1 MRLSVYAFP
10 RFLTQVPDP
19 VMFGLFLSEGNDAGN
34 KCVAKNSP
42 EERVGVMCKKQGK
55 YSVVE
60 YSEISSEM
68 ANLRDASGELVFSA
82 GTICNIWY
90 TIDFIRD
97 HCSPSQLPLL
107 YHVAHKAIPF
117 YDTKTDTFVKPA
129 KPNGIKMESFFFDVF
144 PASQKMGCLLVP
156 RSEFTP
162 VKNSNGWDDDAM

>member
-90 TIDFIRD
+90 TILFCIT
-97 HCSPSQLPLL
+97 LL
-107 YHVAHKAIPF
+107 TKPF
-117 YDTKTDTFVKPA
+117 HFMT
-129 KPNGIKMESFFFDVF
+129 
-144 PASQKMGCLLVP
+144 QKRT
-156 RSEFTP
+156 RS
-162 VKNSNGWDDDAM
+162 